1 MAVQNDQVV
10 FRYRSFEVRHLARKL
25 GRHLLKILYERFLAV
40 ANMRV
45 VLDVVIAHELFNGL
59 AGLALIKHQ
68 VIERFR
74 IGCILLQFGHDGFSV
89 LRRTFAPDCGL
100 RKIVAYS
107 NTSRPYSAE
116 ADICYARFANNH
128 KEYNM
133 KRLLKIISLLAAT
146 SVILAVPQTAFAEH
160 HESILVTGA
169 STGIGRHL
177 AETLASNGYHVYAG
191 ARKDKDLAGLNAIEN
206 VTAVR
211 LDVTDQD
218 QIDAAVAMIIENGT
232 GLYGL
237 VNNAGVS
244 SGDFIV
250 ETPIE
255 DQTFVYAVNVEGVYR
270 ITKAF
275 APLVIESKGRIVTT
289 GSIAGTLSWPGG
301 SAYSGS
307 KHWIEALTD
316 SLADEMEPLGVSVS
330 VVEPGNYKSNIRR
343 SSVSRGLDKLAES
356 GGEVTEEMKK
366 DYEATAERELSY
378 KEPDEVSEAF
388 MHALFDESP
397 LRRYMVVPNAEEQG
411 WTIGAKIVE
420 LVQLNQWGPYS
431 YSRDELVALLD
442 EAMSGDKPND

>member
-1 MAVQNDQVV
+1 MKSV
-10 FRYRSFEVRHLARKL
+10 
-25 GRHLLKILYERFLAV
+25 
-40 ANMRV
+40 
-45 VLDVVIAHELFNGL
+45 
-59 AGLALIKHQ
+59 
-68 VIERFR
+68 
-74 IGCILLQFGHDGFSV
+74 LQFF
-89 LRRTFAPDCGL
+89 
-100 RKIVAYS
+100 
-107 NTSRPYSAE
+107 
-116 ADICYARFANNH
+116 
-128 KEYNM
+128 
-133 KRLLKIISLLAAT
+133 SLLVAT
-146 SVILAVPQTAFAEH
+146 SVLIAAPQTASAQH
-160 HESILVTGA
+160 KESILVTGA
-169 STGIGRHL
+169 STGIGRNL
-177 AETLASNGYHVYAG
+177 AETLAGNGYHVYAG
-191 ARKDKDLAGLNAIEN
+191 ARKDKDLAELNAIDN

-211 LDVTDQD
+211 LDVTKQD
-218 QIDAAVAMIIENGT
+218 QIDAVVAMIRENGT

-237 VNNAGVS
+237 VNNAGVGG
-244 SGDFIV
+244 GDGIV
-250 ETPIE
+250 DTPVE

-316 SLADEMEPLGVSVS
+316 ALAGEMAPLGVSVS

-343 SSVSRGLDKLAES
+343 SSVSRELDKLEAA
-356 GGEVTEEMKK
+356 GGEVTQEMKK

-378 KEPDEVSEAF
+378 KEPNEVSEAF
-388 MHALFDESP
+388 MHALFDENP